1 MQIPLLDFVD
11 PQFPNPDRAL
21 LEPDGLLA
29 AGGNLKPATILNAYR
44 EGIFPWYG
52 EDDPILWWSPCTRCV
67 LYPQKFHQSRSL
79 GRALRRQNYKVTTNN
94 AFAEV
99 IRACSAP
106 RDSAPD
112 ESADSTWI
120 TPEMIEAYGELHRQG
135 YAHSVEVWWDEEL
148 AGGLYGL
155 SIGPF
160 FCGESMF
167 SKRPNVSKIAMAH
180 LCRWALDSGL
190 QLIDC
195 QLVNPHLLTLGAEAM
210 ERKHF
215 LSLLRRSRDKAIN
228 WASFG
233 NQQHPGNLEYNWSN

>member
-52 EDDPILWWSPCTRCV
+52 EDDPILWWSPSTRCV
-67 LYPQKFHQSRSL
+67 LYPQKFHQSSSL
-79 GRALRRQNYKVTTNN
+79 GRALRRLIYKVTTNS

-106 RDSAPD
+106 RDSAPVDSAPD

-135 YAHSVEVWWDEEL
+135 YAHSVEVWCDEEL
-148 AGGLYGL
+148 AGGSTAFPL
-155 SIGPF
+155 
-160 FCGESMF
+160 
-167 SKRPNVSKIAMAH
+167 AH
-180 LCRWALDSGL
+180 SSV
-190 QLIDC
+190 
-195 QLVNPHLLTLGAEAM
+195 VNPCLANAQTSQKLPWPISVAGHWIQAC
-210 ERKHF
+210 
-215 LSLLRRSRDKAIN
+215 S
-228 WASFG
+228 
-233 NQQHPGNLEYNWSN
+233 